1 MQQLKVL
8 IKGLIDIHY
17 QKNIIYSLSK
27 DSIDR
32 GSINIFHDYFKKYKK
47 LTSKKMFSTLEKY
60 IFDSSA
66 ELPEKRIVS
75 EIFKLVEHAG

>member
-1 MQQLKVL
+1 
-8 IKGLIDIHY
+8 
-17 QKNIIYSLSK
+17 
-27 DSIDR
+27 
-32 GSINIFHDYFKKYKK
+32 
-47 LTSKKMFSTLEKY
+47 MFSTLEKY